1 MSKLSKR
8 QNVRFGGLIAVL
20 GGREPY
26 PTILNDLCDNG
37 FVNRDDSG
45 LFTLTEKGVNEKD
58 RLAILAGLM
67 VEKDY
72 IEHRPRNSQ
81 VSAILKPED

>member
-1 MSKLSKR
+1 MSKLSNK
-8 QNVRFGGLIAVL
+8 QNMRLGALIAIL

-26 PTILNDLCDNG
+26 PNLLDDLIDNA
-37 FVNRDDSG
+37 FVRKQGDNWE
-45 LFTLTEKGVNEKD
+45 LTEKGVNEKD

-72 IEHRPRNSQ
+72 IAHRPRNLQ
-81 VSAILKPED
+81 KVQTIG